1 MIDLFDIINNRKDR
15 RINIKGEVVENGLLF
30 DTEYINELI
39 ELVLANEDEVETT
52 KFKVRE
58 VVKDRSSIEHPRPY
72 EESMIKCIEFEIDM
86 HVTNSFYNKVE
97 SHLEDFIDYYTIG
110 SIVYDHYMDEAM
122 ITVDTTEEYMS
133 RNINI
138 ESPRVDVVWDDY
150 RRWSETLDESY
161 SDWQIG
167 SYPRLEIDDRIHDAD
182 GDVVFAASFDTRPA
196 DMTNMFS
203 NMNLTL
209 DTLELFDSINRPVIN
224 GGDR

>member
-15 RINIKGEVVENGLLF
+15 RINIKGEVIENGLLF

-39 ELVLANEDEVETT
+39 ELVLANEDEVEST

-72 EESMIKCIEFEIDM
+72 EESMVKCIEFEIDM
-86 HVTNSFYNKVE
+86 YVTNSFYNKVE

-110 SIVYDHYMDEAM
+110 SIIYDHCMDEAM

-133 RNINI
+133 RNINT
-138 ESPRVDVVWDDY
+138 ESPRVDVIWDDY

-167 SYPRLEIDDRIHDAD
+167 SHPRLLEIDDHIHDAD
-182 GDVVFAASFDTRPA
+182 GDVVFAAEFRPT
-196 DMTNMFS
+196 DFS
-203 NMNLTL
+203 NMFRNCNNIDFSRL
-209 DTLELFDSINRPVIN
+209 D
-224 GGDR
+224 